1 MYFLGDGATVEVDD
15 SSESQKRPRFAVAKL
30 RRYNRPLFSTWR
42 GDGTRGGST
51 GGRDSTGGTGCP
63 GSVRGTDGAG
73 SARGTDNAGITR
85 GAGSPPSLGVAG
97 ADPLA

>member
-1 MYFLGDGATVEVDD
+1 MYFLGDGTIVEVDD

-30 RRYNRPLFSTWR
+30 RRYNRPLCSTWR

-73 SARGTDNAGITR
+73 SMQDSTG
-85 GAGSPPSLGVAG
+85 GSTLLV
-97 ADPLA
+97 